1 MVSLLQCVDRVVTGG
16 IGEWNAFAL
25 VRPPGHHAGI
35 SEPSG
40 FCIFNNVAVAAQYAI
55 DKYGLRRVLIL
66 DWDVHHGNGT
76 QEIFWEDNRVLYI
89 SLHRHD
95 EGTFYPMGE
104 PKDYADVGEGKGRGF
119 SVNIPWN
126 GGKIGDDAYRAAFSK
141 IVMPIA
147 YEFCPELVFISAG
160 FDAAVGDPLGE
171 CYVSFEVHLFFTQ
184 YRRIWYK

>member
-1 MVSLLQCVDRVVTGG
+1 MPDLQTIRAHFQCVDRVLERRAGDR
-16 IGEWNAFAL
+16 NAFA
-25 VRPPGHHAGI
+25 VIRPPGHHAGI

-55 DKYGLRRVLIL
+55 DKYHLRRILIV

-76 QEIFWEDNRVLYI
+76 QEIFYEDDRVLYM

-95 EGTFYPMGE
+95 EGMFYPMGE
-104 PKDYADVGEGKGRGF
+104 PKDYADVGEGRGRGY

-126 GGKIGDDAYRAAFSK
+126 HSKVGDEAYGAAFAK

-147 YEFCPELVFISAG
+147 YEFNPELVLISAG
-160 FDAAVGDPLGE
+160 FDAALGDPLGE
-171 CYVSFEVHLFFTQ
+171 CKV
-184 YRRIWYK
+184 R